1 MSHGGDIFRNRVNTD
16 FSVNLNPL
24 GTPGAVMEAVRASLG
39 NAAHYPDP
47 EQEEVRSAIA
57 RSAGLDMRC
66 VYAGN
71 GASEL
76 IMAAVR
82 AVSPKR
88 ALLFEPAFAGY
99 GHALRAAG
107 CEIVRQTLSAENGFA
122 LTRKD
127 AAALGEGGGERIDLV
142 FLCDPA
148 NPTGVNIDE
157 EVLTLI
163 LDAAE
168 ENGTFV
174 CLDESFFLM
183 SEKAARKEIA
193 ARADLVRKYSR
204 LFIVRSL
211 TKILALPGI
220 RTGYLLSCPDNID
233 GVRRQLPEWNLP
245 VTGEAAIREGIRI
258 LGETDYVHRALEL
271 IRAEREFL
279 TGELRGLGIEVLDS
293 DTSFLLLKGP
303 CDLYEELL
311 AREIL
316 IRDCSDFEGLSG
328 GYYRIA
334 VKSRQDNEK
343 FIRIVREIMHGGRG
357 KKVMRRDQ
365 HDTDDH

>member
-1 MSHGGDIFRNRVNTD
+1 MSHGGDIYRNRVNTD

-47 EQEEVRSAIA
+47 EQEEVRGTIA
-57 RSAGLDMRC
+57 RSAGLDLRC

-82 AVSPKR
+82 AVRPKR

-107 CEIVRQTLSAENGFA
+107 CEIVRKTLSAENGFA

-127 AAALGEGGGERIDLV
+127 AAALMEEGGERIDLV

-157 EVLTLI
+157 DVLLFL
-163 LDAAE
+163 LDMAE
-168 ENGTFV
+168 RNGTFV

-183 SEKAARKEIA
+183 SDKAARKEIA
-193 ARADLVRKYSR
+193 ARADLVRKYSH

-233 GVRRQLPEWNLP
+233 RVRRQLPEWNLP

-258 LGETDYVHRALEL
+258 IAETDFAERTLGLV
-271 IRAEREFL
+271 RAEREFL
-279 TGELRGLGIEVLDS
+279 SGELRGMGIEVFDS
-293 DTSFLLLKGP
+293 DTSFLLCKGP
-303 CDLYEELL
+303 CGLYEELL
-311 AREIL
+311 RREVL
-316 IRDCSDFEGLSG
+316 IRDCSDFEGLSK

-343 FIRIVREIMHGGRG
+343 FVRILREIMHGGG
-357 KKVMRRDQ
+357 AKK
-365 HDTDDH
+365 

>member
-1 MSHGGDIFRNRVNTD
+1 MSHGGDIYRNRVNTD

-47 EQEEVRSAIA
+47 EQEEVRGTIA
-57 RSAGLDMRC
+57 RSAGLDLRC

-82 AVSPKR
+82 AVRPKR

-107 CEIVRQTLSAENGFA
+107 CEIVRKTLSAENGFA

-157 EVLTLI
+157 DVLLFL
-163 LDAAE
+163 LDMAE
-168 ENGTFV
+168 RNGTFV

-183 SEKAARKEIA
+183 SDKAARKEIA
-193 ARADLVRKYSR
+193 ARADLVRKYSH

-233 GVRRQLPEWNLP
+233 RVRRQLPEWNLP
-245 VTGEAAIREGIRI
+245 VTGEAAILEGIRI
-258 LGETDYVHRALEL
+258 IAETDFAERTLGLV
-271 IRAEREFL
+271 RAEREFL
-279 TGELRGLGIEVLDS
+279 SGELRGMGIEVFDS
-293 DTSFLLLKGP
+293 DTSFLLCKGP
-303 CDLYEELL
+303 CGLYEELL
-311 AREIL
+311 RREVL
-316 IRDCSDFEGLSG
+316 IRDCSDFEGLSKR
-328 GYYRIA
+328 YYRIA

-343 FIRIVREIMHGGRG
+343 FVRILREIMHGGG
-357 KKVMRRDQ
+357 AKK
-365 HDTDDH
+365 

>member
-1 MSHGGDIFRNRVNTD
+1 MSHGGDIYRNRVNTD

-47 EQEEVRSAIA
+47 EQEEVRGTIA
-57 RSAGLDMRC
+57 RSAGLDLRC

-82 AVSPKR
+82 AVRPKR

-107 CEIVRQTLSAENGFA
+107 CEIVRKTLSAENGFA

-127 AAALGEGGGERIDLV
+127 AAALMEEGGERIDLV

-148 NPTGVNIDE
+148 NPTGVNMDE
-157 EVLTLI
+157 DVLLFL
-163 LDAAE
+163 LDMAE
-168 ENGTFV
+168 RNGTFV

-183 SEKAARKEIA
+183 SDKAARKEIA
-193 ARADLVRKYSR
+193 ARADLVRKYSH

-220 RTGYLLSCPDNID
+220 RTGYLLSCPENID
-233 GVRRQLPEWNLP
+233 RVRRQLPEWNLP

-258 LGETDYVHRALEL
+258 IAETDFAERTLGL

-279 TGELRGLGIEVLDS
+279 SGELRGMGIEVFDS
-293 DTSFLLLKGP
+293 DTSFLLCKGP
-303 CDLYEELL
+303 CGLYEELL
-311 AREIL
+311 RREVL
-316 IRDCSDFEGLSG
+316 IRDCSDFEGLSK

-343 FIRIVREIMHGGRG
+343 FVRILREIMHGGG
-357 KKVMRRDQ
+357 AKK
-365 HDTDDH
+365 